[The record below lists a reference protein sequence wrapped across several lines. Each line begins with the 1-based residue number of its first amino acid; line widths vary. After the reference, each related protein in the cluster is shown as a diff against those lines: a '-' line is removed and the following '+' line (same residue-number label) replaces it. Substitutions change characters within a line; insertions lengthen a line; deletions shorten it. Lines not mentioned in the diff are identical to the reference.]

1 MRKEKTITGRAVNM
15 RLTSTEFTEY
25 ERLGGIKW
33 IRKFL
38 QQSAEMQK
46 YLELEGYDKKT
57 REKVKTNLRYHTKD
71 TESGGASEVVAFP
84 QSKWSIV
91 RELAQKA
98 SR

>member
-1 MRKEKTITGRAVNM
+1 
-15 RLTSTEFTEY
+15 
-25 ERLGGIKW
+25 
-33 IRKFL
+33 
-38 QQSAEMQK
+38 MQK

-57 REKVKTNLRYHTKD
+57 KETVKTNLRYHTKNL
-71 TESGGASEVVAFP
+71 ESGGTSEVVAFP

>member
-1 MRKEKTITGRAVNM
+1 
-15 RLTSTEFTEY
+15 
-25 ERLGGIKW
+25 
-33 IRKFL
+33 
-38 QQSAEMQK
+38 MQK

-57 REKVKTNLRYHTKD
+57 KETVKTNLRYHTGKD
-71 TESGGASEVVAFP
+71 PESGGTSEVVAFP